1 MRARPRFR
9 LRSGRA
15 RPAIAAGIAMVLLIG
30 VALATP
36 GGFALVES
44 VATRPFRSELPAAA
58 EYLLIALFVLST
70 VTAVLIAIRAR
81 RSRPLDKD
89 SRLFKWLRAPW
100 WVRALAMLLAFA
112 VFAGLLSLVIRA
124 DLDLPNVLRGLVGDA
139 PPEGPDAVPPPG
151 EGGGTTLVGW
161 LATLVFGMAVA
172 LVLSLLLVLIMPEP
186 GAIAGLAST
195 PDDDV
200 DEVAGG
206 VELGLADLTSIDDPR
221 AAVLACYLTMT
232 TAFGRAG
239 VIHRPSDTPFE
250 LLERALLAR
259 HVDGRSARRLTE
271 LFERA
276 KFSHHQ
282 VDESTRREALG
293 ALRAVQRELEGDR

>member
-1 MRARPRFR
+1 MRARPA
-9 LRSGRA
+9 L
-15 RPAIAAGIAMVLLIG
+15 AAGIAVLLLIG
-30 VALATP
+30 IALATP

-58 EYLLIALFVLST
+58 EYLLVTLFVLSM
-70 VTAVLIAIRAR
+70 VTAIVIAVRAR

-100 WVRALAMLLAFA
+100 WVRALAMVLGFA
-112 VFAGLLSLVIRA
+112 VFAGLMSLLIRA
-124 DLDLPNVLRGLVGDA
+124 DIDLPNGLDGLVGDA
-139 PPEGPDAVPPPG
+139 PAEGSDAVPAPG

-161 LATLVFGMAVA
+161 LATIVFGMAVA
-172 LVLSLLLVLIMPEP
+172 LVLSLLLVLIMPEA
-186 GAIAGLAST
+186 GSIAGLASAS
-195 PDDDV
+195 DDDV

-206 VELGLADLTSIDDPR
+206 VELGLTDLTSIADPR

-232 TAFGRAG
+232 TAFRHAG
-239 VIHRPSDTPFE
+239 VPHRPSDTPFE
-250 LLERALLAR
+250 LLERALVAR
-259 HVDGRSARRLTE
+259 RVDDQSARYLTE

-282 VDESTRREALG
+282 VNESTRQEALR
-293 ALRAVQRELEGDR
+293 ALRAVQRELEGDH

>member
-1 MRARPRFR
+1 M
-9 LRSGRA
+9 
-15 RPAIAAGIAMVLLIG
+15 LLIG

-58 EYLLIALFVLST
+58 EYLLIALFLLST

-81 RSRPLDKD
+81 RSRPLDRD

-100 WVRALAMLLAFA
+100 WVRALAMILAFA
-112 VFAGLLSLVIRA
+112 VFAGLLSLIIRA
-124 DLDLPNVLRGLVGDA
+124 DLDLPNALRGLVGDA
-139 PPEGPDAVPPPG
+139 PPEGPDAVHAPG

-161 LATLVFGMAVA
+161 LATMVFGMAVA

-186 GAIAGLAST
+186 GSIAGLAAT
-195 PDDDV
+195 PDDDL

-206 VELGLADLTSIDDPR
+206 VELGLADLTSIADPR

-232 TAFGRAG
+232 SALTRAG

-259 HVDGRSARRLTE
+259 RVDGRSARRLTE

-276 KFSHHQ
+276 RFSHHR
-282 VDESTRREALG
+282 VDEGTRREALG

>member
-1 MRARPRFR
+1 MRAP
-9 LRSGRA
+9 L
-15 RPAIAAGIAMVLLIG
+15 RPALAASVAILLMIG

-44 VATRPFRSELPAAA
+44 VASRPVRSELPAAA
-58 EYLLIALFVLST
+58 EYLLIALVVLSA

-81 RSRPLDKD
+81 RTHPLDED

-100 WVRALAMLLAFA
+100 WVRALAMILAFTL
-112 VFAGLLSLVIRA
+112 FAGALSLLIRS
-124 DLDLPNVLRGLVGDA
+124 DLDLPNVLSGLIGDEQA
-139 PPEGPDAVPPPG
+139 EGPGSPANPA
-151 EGGGTTLVGW
+151 EGGDTTLVGW

-172 LVLSLLLVLIMPEP
+172 LVLSLLLILILPEA
-186 GAIAGLAST
+186 GSIAALAST
-195 PDDDV
+195 PEDDV

-206 VELGLADLTSIDDPR
+206 VELGLAELTSTSDPR

-232 TAFGRAG
+232 EAFRLAG
-239 VIHRPSDTPFE
+239 VPHRPSDTPFE
-250 LLERALLAR
+250 LLERALVAQR
-259 HVDGRSARRLTE
+259 VDYQSARRLTE

-282 VDESTRREALG
+282 MNESTRREALE
-293 ALRAVQRELEGDR
+293 ALRAVKRELEGDP

>member
-1 MRARPRFR
+1 MRARPA
-9 LRSGRA
+9 LLT
-15 RPAIAAGIAMVLLIG
+15 GIAMMLLIG
-30 VALATP
+30 IGLATP

-58 EYLLIALFVLST
+58 EYLLITLFVLSA
-70 VTAVLIAIRAR
+70 VTAVLIAIKAR

-89 SRLFKWLRAPW
+89 SRLFKWLQAPW
-100 WVRALAMLLAFA
+100 WVRALAMILAFA

-124 DLDLPNVLRGLVGDA
+124 DLDLPNVLRNLVGSA
-139 PPEGPDAVPPPG
+139 PNEGPDAVPAGG
-151 EGGGTTLVGW
+151 EGASTTVVGW
-161 LATLVFGMAVA
+161 LATIVFGMAVA

-186 GAIAGLAST
+186 GAIAGLAS
-195 PDDDV
+195 PLDDDV

-206 VELGLADLTSIDDPR
+206 VELGLADLTSIADPR

-232 TAFGRAG
+232 TAFRQAG
-239 VIHRPSDTPFE
+239 VPHRPSDTPFE
-250 LLERALLAR
+250 LLERALVAR
-259 HVDGRSARRLTE
+259 RVDGQSAKDLTE

-276 KFSHHQ
+276 KFSDHQ
-282 VDESTRREALG
+282 VNESTRQEALA

>member
-1 MRARPRFR
+1 MRARPA
-9 LRSGRA
+9 LLTG
-15 RPAIAAGIAMVLLIG
+15 AAVVLLIG

-58 EYLLIALFVLST
+58 EYLLITLFVLST
-70 VTAVLIAIRAR
+70 VTAIVIAVRAR

-100 WVRALAMLLAFA
+100 WVRALTMILGFA
-112 VFAGLLSLVIRA
+112 VFAGLLSLLIRA
-124 DLDLPNVLRGLVGDA
+124 DIDLPNVLDGLVGNA
-139 PPEGPDAVPPPG
+139 PVEGPDAPALG

-161 LATLVFGMAVA
+161 LATIVFGMAVA
-172 LVLSLLLVLIMPEP
+172 LVLSLLLVLIMPEA
-186 GAIAGLAST
+186 GSIAGLAST
-195 PDDDV
+195 RDDDV

-206 VELGLADLTSIDDPR
+206 VELGLADLTSITDPR

-232 TAFGRAG
+232 TAFRQAG
-239 VIHRPSDTPFE
+239 VPHRPSDTPFE
-250 LLERALLAR
+250 LLERALVAR
-259 HVDGRSARRLTE
+259 RVDGESARTLTE

-282 VDESTRREALG
+282 VNESTRQEALR
-293 ALRAVQRELEGDR
+293 ALRAVQRELEGDH